1 MRIGFD
7 AHYIGA
13 RVLGRETYL
22 ANLID
27 RLAHQDFENE
37 YVLYV
42 SEPQAMALGPHIG
55 GRFELRILPSRL
67 TIIQRAILLP
77 RRLRRDGIE
86 VFYLHTLGVPFYRGR
101 TVLAVHG
108 IRELS
113 FAPPEHR
120 LMQRVLLPWSLESA
134 TRVIANSEFT
144 RQEILS
150 GYGLPAER
158 VRVVHGGV
166 DPHIFHPAPAHPVP
180 SPEPAGHA
188 GHPDAGDAEPGR
200 LEPSLAYVLY
210 VGAIEPR
217 KNLARLLAAFA
228 RARPRLPPGFALAI
242 AGIPRGREGGRH
254 EASLRSLCGHLGI
267 AEAVRWL
274 GYVSPGQ
281 AAALMRGA
289 RLFAFPSLHE
299 SFGLPPL
306 EAMACGTPVLA
317 SRVGA
322 MPEVLGESPLWCD
335 PLDVPGVTE
344 ALVRLV
350 HDSDLRACLVERGRA
365 QAARFTWE
373 ATAERTLEVFR
384 EASANGA

>member
-22 ANLID
+22 ANLIE

-42 SEPQAMALGPHIG
+42 SEPQALALGPHIG

-67 TIIQRAILLP
+67 TVIQRAVLLP

-86 VFYLHTLGVPFYRGR
+86 VFYLHTLGIPFYRGR

-108 IRELS
+108 IRELRY
-113 FAPPEHR
+113 APPEHR

-144 RQEILS
+144 RQEILA
-150 GYGLPAER
+150 GWGVPAER

-166 DPHIFHPAPAHPVP
+166 DPQIFHPAPVHPVA
-180 SPEPAGHA
+180 SPEPAS
-188 GHPDAGDAEPGR
+188 HPAEAEPGR

-217 KNLARLLAAFA
+217 KNLARLITAFA
-228 RARPRLPPGFALAI
+228 QARSRLEPGFALAI

-254 EASLRSLCGHLGI
+254 EASLRSLCGRLGV

-306 EAMACGTPVLA
+306 ESMACGTPVLA
-317 SRVGA
+317 ARVGA
-322 MPEVLGESPLWCD
+322 MPEVLGEAPLWCD
-335 PLDVPGVTE
+335 PLDVAGIAE
-344 ALVRLV
+344 GLVRLA
-350 HDSDLRACLVERGRA
+350 HDSDLRDCLVERGRE

-384 EASANGA
+384 EASAARA

>member
-166 DPHIFHPAPAHPVP
+166 DPHIFHPAPVHPVP
-180 SPEPAGHA
+180 SPEPA

-200 LEPSLAYVLY
+200 LEPSLAYMLY

-335 PLDVPGVTE
+335 PLDVPGVAE
-344 ALVRLV
+344 ALVRLA
-350 HDSDLRACLVERGRA
+350 HDSDLRDCLVERGRE

-384 EASANGA
+384 EASA